1 MLTHA
6 LMAVV
11 GAALATGLLLAFY
24 DPTSGGSSI
33 SLPGSGAVPPR
44 VPGPPR

>member
-24 DPTSGGSSI
+24 N
-33 SLPGSGAVPPR
+33 PGSGNSASR
-44 VPGPPR
+44 CREAARCLGASR